1 MLKLKA
7 LIVLIWL
14 LPSLATAKEASAP
27 PLPVGSTFE
36 ATDTLACGDDANADA
51 KDCITNLGW
60 KPAKFT
66 VKLEAAEPGCGDFL
80 VRFPSA
86 KPIGNAQND
95 LVAMEWFAPHDDDHK
110 IRTARAI
117 VVIHESGNNMTVGR
131 VIARGLSGQGLHAFL
146 VNLPGYGPRRV
157 PEVAKSENILAAM
170 QQGIADARRA
180 RDAVAALPMVDHSL
194 IGIQGTS
201 LGGFVTATVAGLD
214 HGYDRVFILLAGGNI
229 EDVIMNG
236 TRDAAKARQKLAAA
250 GITDERIKQL
260 THGIEPM
267 RLAHRIRPDVTWL
280 YSGKYDE
287 VVPPRCSKA
296 LAEAAHLPSGHHIEM
311 PCNHYSGAIY
321 LPQVVEQ
328 MRQRMV
334 EPQQAAAAAAT
345 PQSAAAQ

>member
-1 MLKLKA
+1 MFKLKSA
-7 LIVLIWL
+7 IVLVWL
-14 LPSLATAKEASAP
+14 LPSLVMAKEVPTS
-27 PLPVGSTFE
+27 PLAVGSTFE
-36 ATDTLACGDDANADA
+36 ATDTLACGDEANADA
-51 KDCITNLGW
+51 QDCITSLGW
-60 KPAKFT
+60 KPTKFT

-86 KPIGNAQND
+86 KPIGNEQND
-95 LVAMEWFAPHDDDHK
+95 LVAMEWFAPHDDDNR
-110 IRTARAI
+110 IRTARAM

-157 PEVAKSENILAAM
+157 PDVAKPENILAAM

-180 RDAVAALPMVDHSL
+180 RDAVGALPLIDHSL

-236 TRDAAKARQKLAAA
+236 TKDAAKARQKLAAA
-250 GITDERIKQL
+250 GITDEHIKQL
-260 THGIEPM
+260 AHGIEPL
-267 RLAHRIRPDVTWL
+267 RLAHRIRPEDTWL

-296 LAEAAHLPSGHHIEM
+296 LAVAARLPASHHIEM
-311 PCNHYSGAIY
+311 SCNHYSGAIY

-328 MRQRMV
+328 MRQRMS
-334 EPQQAAAAAAT
+334 ETQPAAAPASM
-345 PQSAAAQ
+345 PHSAAAQ